1 MLLFVNQQPN
11 VNRTMQ
17 KSTSASSPRSHTAG
31 DEDESVSMGERRLRD
46 SPQSLRASP
55 RYVRP
60 LDVSSSRPLR
70 RGAQTLRRLSTEG
83 NVADFAERR
92 DRRRGSLGGDAG
104 DELDANTAVMRVRRR
119 VSRRTWSAE
128 ANATVPRR
136 NSLDMTSSSL
146 SESRRMQLGDPSS
159 NSSPRADTST
169 PSSQR
174 RRRRN
179 SFVELSAQR
188 TPENSPLTSK
198 RGRIGDADG
207 FNDVPTPQQ
216 PVKVRSRRRSRSGE
230 RSALTRTSSAGAAA
244 ERDDSDNDA
253 TRQEFENVFS
263 AESDGDKSTTATT
276 SARTKLT
283 FLDELEQN
291 VEKTEPSN
299 NSTTTDTDE
308 PASLNTSLR
317 SVDPDTNSQLSFLE
331 ELDSLPP
338 SMNSSRR
345 TPLSRSPSRDDVL
358 DASPKRSRKS
368 VLKAVVRSL
377 RGSPSREPSDEN
389 LLRRTSTASGDD
401 EGVPQLDRRRSLLSL
416 VADATSDEDE
426 SSSGDEFETDSESEF
441 SSEYETDSDASST
454 IDSADLAHEFTS
466 VRSIKAQ
473 RAPSGSK
480 LEFVSLRSDVDDDS
494 TDSLGEIFA
503 TTASRRG
510 SAPVPQQRTFNITS
524 FGFFISHFSLFR
536 NFVLAFDAK
545 SPLRKATTNT
555 TNKKTSP
562 KTNVIQQE
570 VCVLTHTCTTKITF
584 IVHYSQANVLSVNAP
599 PSPLLSRFRRN
610 RRLAASNEV
619 AIALTGDDKKVFS
632 ILRHLIDYLNI

>member
-1 MLLFVNQQPN
+1 MKPN
-11 VNRTMQ
+11 TSAPEPSVNRTMQ

-83 NVADFAERR
+83 SVAEFAERR

-104 DELDANTAVMRVRRR
+104 DELDAKAAVLRVRRR

-128 ANATVPRR
+128 ASATMPRR
-136 NSLDMTSSSL
+136 KSLDMTSSSL

-179 SFVELSAQR
+179 SFVDLSAQR

-198 RGRIGDADG
+198 RGRIGDAAG

-230 RSALTRTSSAGAAA
+230 RSSALTRTSVGADA
-244 ERDDSDNDA
+244 ERDDGDNNNGA

-263 AESDGDKSTTATT
+263 AESDGDKSTTTT

-291 VEKTEPSN
+291 VEKTEPS
-299 NSTTTDTDE
+299 TTTDTDE
-308 PASLNTSLR
+308 AASLNTSLR

-358 DASPKRSRKS
+358 DDSPKRSRKS

-389 LLRRTSTASGDD
+389 LLRRTSTASADD
-401 EGVPQLDRRRSLLSL
+401 DGVPQLDRRRSLLSL
-416 VADATSDEDE
+416 VADATSDEEE

-466 VRSIKAQ
+466 VRSIVAQ

-510 SAPVPQQRTFNITS
+510 SAPVPQQP
-524 FGFFISHFSLFR
+524 
-536 NFVLAFDAK
+536 FDAK
-545 SPLRKATTNT
+545 SPLRKATTNRSEEH
-555 TNKKTSP
+555 TSEL
-562 KTNVIQQE
+562 QSLE
-570 VCVLTHTCTTKITF
+570 
-584 IVHYSQANVLSVNAP
+584 
-599 PSPLLSRFRRN
+599 
-610 RRLAASNEV
+610 
-619 AIALTGDDKKVFS
+619 
-632 ILRHLIDYLNI
+632 